1 MAAGLWTLSSSEPGR
16 FPAHRPPLAPAPSAG
31 EAEDRVALRSVVLQ
45 AEQGQIQIHTENI
58 FPIIKKAVY
67 SGHEVF
73 LRELVSN
80 GVDAISKRRMAAMA
94 GDCSEG
100 PEGKIS
106 IRIDREA
113 KTLTI
118 SDNGIGMSA
127 DEVKRYINQVA
138 FSSAEDFLE
147 KYKSESDAII
157 GHFGLG
163 FYSSFMVA
171 KQVEL
176 VTLSAREGSEAVCW
190 SCDGSPSF
198 NLEGAE
204 RSEPGTD
211 VVLHLME
218 EELEYIEP
226 ARIKTLITTYC
237 DFMPVEVQL
246 EGETV
251 NKREAPWRKSAR
263 DLKDEDYI
271 ELYRYL
277 YPFQGD
283 PLLWVHLNTDYPYN
297 LQGILYFPKF
307 TGRADWEKGE
317 IRLYCNQVFVSD
329 SIKEVVPRYLLPL
342 RGVIDSPDIPLNV
355 SRSALQTDRR
365 VRSIGGF
372 VAKKVGDRLK
382 ELHRDDPKR
391 YAEIWESLAPFIK
404 IGAMEDEKFADQ
416 VAELVL
422 FGTTAPAK
430 EQPAGDQ
437 DGDAWSDVSKV
448 IDPIP
453 GEGGKAYT
461 TLSGYRARL
470 DAAHDKRI
478 LYCTDEAAQAGALAL
493 WKSQGAEVL
502 LADTFIDSQ
511 FIPWLEYRHEE
522 LKFQRV
528 DAELDDSLQEK
539 DSELAD
545 AEGKDASEKLRE
557 LFKAALANDK
567 VTIQV
572 QSLKGDTAPAALI
585 LLPEQMRRINDMGAL
600 MEQRLPG
607 LPEHHVL
614 LVNRR
619 HRLVEGLL
627 KLSAGSVITTPGA
640 GAAASPSQQLA
651 DDLGRHLYE
660 MARLAVGGLEPNEL
674 AGFQQRSAD
683 LMGRLMERG
692 L

>member
-1 MAAGLWTLSSSEPGR
+1 MP
-16 FPAHRPPLAPAPSAG
+16 
-31 EAEDRVALRSVVLQ
+31 VLE
-45 AEQGQIQIHTENI
+45 EQGQIQIHTENI

-80 GVDAISKRRMAAMA
+80 GVDAIAKRRMAAMG

-100 PEGKIS
+100 PEGTIQ
-106 IRIDREA
+106 ICIDREA

-138 FSSAEDFLE
+138 FSSAEEFLE
-147 KYKSESDAII
+147 KYKSENDAII

-171 KQVEL
+171 REVEL
-176 VTLSAREGSEAVCW
+176 VTLSAREGSEAVRW
-190 SCDGSPSF
+190 TCDGSPSF
-198 NLEGAE
+198 KLEAAE

-211 VVLHLME
+211 VILHLME
-218 EELEYIEP
+218 EELEYLEP
-226 ARIKTLITTYC
+226 SRIRTLITTYC
-237 DFMPVEVQL
+237 DFLPVAVQL
-246 EGETV
+246 DGETV
-251 NKREAPWRKSAR
+251 NKRQAPWRQSPR
-263 DLKDEDYI
+263 ELSDNDYI

-283 PLLWVHLNTDYPYN
+283 PLLWVHLNTDYPYT
-297 LQGILYFPKF
+297 LQGILYFPRI

-382 ELHRDDPKR
+382 ELHRDDPRR
-391 YAEIWESLAPFIK
+391 YAEIWDSLAPFIK
-404 IGAMEDEKFADQ
+404 IGAMEDDKFADQ
-416 VAELVL
+416 VAELIL
-422 FGTTAPAK
+422 FGTTAPA
-430 EQPAGDQ
+430 Q
-437 DGDAWSDVSKV
+437 
-448 IDPIP
+448 
-453 GEGGKAYT
+453 EGGEAELASPDPVACGDRAYT
-461 TLSGYRARL
+461 TLSGYRSRL
-470 DAAHDKRI
+470 GEGSDTRI
-478 LYCTDEAAQAGALAL
+478 LYCTDEAGQAGPLAL

-502 LADTFIDSQ
+502 LADTLIDSQ
-511 FIPWLEYRHEE
+511 FIPWLEHRHGE

-539 DSELAD
+539 ESELTD
-545 AEGKDASEKLRE
+545 AEGKDSGEKLRE
-557 LFKAALANDK
+557 LFRSALANDK
-567 VTIQV
+567 VTVQV
-572 QSLKGDTAPAALI
+572 QSLKGENAPAALI
-585 LLPEQMRRINDMGAL
+585 LLPEQMRRLNDMGAL

-619 HRLVEGLL
+619 HPLVEGLRR
-627 KLSAGSVITTPGA
+627 LSEGSVLTA
-640 GAAASPSQQLA
+640 GGGASPSQQLA
-651 DDLGRHLYE
+651 TELGQHLYE

-674 AGFQQRSAD
+674 AGFQQRSCD
-683 LMGRLMERG
+683 LMGRLMERS

>member
-1 MAAGLWTLSSSEPGR
+1 MT
-16 FPAHRPPLAPAPSAG
+16 
-31 EAEDRVALRSVVLQ
+31 VL
-45 AEQGQIQIHTENI
+45 EQGQIQIHTENI

-100 PEGKIS
+100 PEAKIS
-106 IRIDREA
+106 IRIDRGA
-113 KTLTI
+113 QTLTI
-118 SDNGIGMSA
+118 SDNGIGMNV

-147 KYKSESDAII
+147 KYKQENDAII

-176 VTLSAREGSEAVCW
+176 VSLSASAGAEAVRW
-190 SCDGSPSF
+190 SCDGSPNFS
-198 NLEGAE
+198 LEQAE

-211 VVLHLME
+211 VILHLME

-226 ARIKTLITTYC
+226 ARIRTLITTYC
-237 DFMPVEVQL
+237 DFLPVEVQL

-251 NKREAPWRKSAR
+251 NKREAPWRKSPR
-263 DLKDEDYI
+263 DLTDNDYI

-297 LQGILYFPKF
+297 LQGILFFPKSS
-307 TGRADWEKGE
+307 GRADWEKGE
-317 IRLYCNQVFVSD
+317 IKLYCNNVFVSD

-391 YAEIWESLAPFIK
+391 YAESWESLAPFIK

-416 VAELVL
+416 VADLVL
-422 FGTTAPAK
+422 YGTSASLT
-430 EQPAGDQ
+430 EQEPGE
-437 DGDAWSDVSKV
+437 GES

-461 TLSGYRARL
+461 TLAGYRTRL
-470 DAAHDKRI
+470 DAANDKRI
-478 LYCTDEAAQAGALAL
+478 LYCTDEAGQAGALAL

-502 LADTFIDSQ
+502 LADTFIDTQ

-528 DAELDDSLQEK
+528 DSELDESLQEK
-539 DSELAD
+539 ESEISDAD
-545 AEGKDASEKLRE
+545 GKDNSEKLRD

-572 QSLKGDTAPAALI
+572 QALKGDSAPAALI
-585 LLPEQMRRINDMGAL
+585 LLPEQMRRLNDMGAL

-607 LPEHHVL
+607 LPDHHVL
-614 LVNRR
+614 LVNRK
-619 HRLVEGLL
+619 HKLVEGLL
-627 KLSAGSVITTPGA
+627 KLSAGSVITTG
-640 GAAASPSQQLA
+640 GSGGSSPSQQLA
-651 DDLGRHLYE
+651 DDLGRHVYE
-660 MARLAVGGLEPNEL
+660 LARLAVGGLEPNEL

-683 LMGRLMERG
+683 LMGKLMERG

>member
-1 MAAGLWTLSSSEPGR
+1 MGHGIWTRPR
-16 FPAHRPPLAPAPSAG
+16 RIPA
-31 EAEDRVALRSVVLQ
+31 VLQ

-100 PEGKIS
+100 SDGRIQ

-118 SDNGIGMSA
+118 SDNGIGMTA

-171 KQVEL
+171 AQVEL
-176 VTLSAREGSEAVCW
+176 VTLSAREGSEAVRW
-190 SCDGSPSF
+190 SCDGSPRFS
-198 NLEGAE
+198 LEAAT
-204 RSEPGTD
+204 RDEPGTD
-211 VVLHLME
+211 VILHLMD

-226 ARIKTLITTYC
+226 ARIRTLITTYC

-263 DLKDEDYI
+263 DLSDNDYI

-307 TGRADWEKGE
+307 SGRADWEKGE
-317 IRLYCNQVFVSD
+317 IKLYCNQVFVSD

-372 VAKKVGDRLK
+372 VAKKVADRLK
-382 ELHRDDPKR
+382 ELHRDEPRR

-404 IGAMEDEKFADQ
+404 IGAMEDDKFADQ
-416 VAELVL
+416 VADLVL
-422 FGTTAPAK
+422 FGTTAVAA
-430 EQPAGDQ
+430 EGDNP
-437 DGDAWSDVSKV
+437 
-448 IDPIP
+448 DPIP
-453 GEGGKAYT
+453 GEGGKAFT
-461 TLSGYRARL
+461 TLAGYRSRL
-470 DAAHDKRI
+470 DGANDKRI
-478 LYCTDEAAQAGALAL
+478 LYCSDEAGQAGALAL
-493 WKSQGAEVL
+493 WRSQGAEVL

-528 DAELDDSLQEK
+528 DAELDDTLQDKE
-539 DSELAD
+539 SELAD
-545 AEGKDASEKLRE
+545 ADGKDSSEKLRD
-557 LFKAALANDK
+557 LFKAALADDK

-572 QSLKGDTAPAALI
+572 QALKGEQAPAALI

-607 LPEHHVL
+607 LPDHHVL

-619 HRLVEGLL
+619 HKLVEGLL
-627 KLSAGSVITTPGA
+627 KLSAGSVITGA
-640 GAAASPSQQLA
+640 GGSSPSQQLA
-651 DDLGRHLYE
+651 DDLSRHLYE
-660 MARLAVGGLEPNEL
+660 MARLAVGGLEPNQL
-674 AGFQQRSAD
+674 AGFQQRSSD

>member
-1 MAAGLWTLSSSEPGR
+1 M
-16 FPAHRPPLAPAPSAG
+16 
-31 EAEDRVALRSVVLQ
+31 LQ

-100 PEGKIS
+100 EEGKIQ
-106 IRIDREA
+106 IRIDREQ
-113 KTLTI
+113 KTVTI
-118 SDNGIGMSA
+118 SDNGIGMDA

-147 KYKSESDAII
+147 KYKSDGDAII

-171 KQVEL
+171 AQVEL
-176 VTLSAREGSEAVCW
+176 VTLSARQGSEAVRW
-190 SCDGSPSF
+190 SCDGSPRFS
-198 NLEGAE
+198 LESTE

-211 VVLHLME
+211 VILHLME
-218 EELEYIEP
+218 EELEYLEP
-226 ARIKTLITTYC
+226 ARIRTLITTYC
-237 DFMPVEVQL
+237 DFLPVAVQL

-251 NKREAPWRKSAR
+251 NKREAPWRRSPR
-263 DLKDEDYI
+263 EMGDDDYI

-283 PLLWVHLNTDYPYN
+283 PLLWVHLSTDYPYN
-297 LQGILYFPKF
+297 LQGILYFPKSS
-307 TGRADWEKGE
+307 GRADWEKGE
-317 IRLYCNQVFVSD
+317 IKLYCNQVFVSD

-372 VAKKVGDRLK
+372 VAKKVSDRLK
-382 ELHRDDPKR
+382 QLHRDEPQR

-416 VAELVL
+416 VADLVL
-422 FGTTAPAK
+422 FGTTATPAP
-430 EQPAGDQ
+430 EPAPSPEGDSAAE
-437 DGDAWSDVSKV
+437 GSEGGSC
-448 IDPIP
+448 DPIAGP
-453 GEGGKAYT
+453 DGRGYT
-461 TLSGYRARL
+461 TLAGYRRRL
-470 DAAHDKRI
+470 DADHAKRI
-478 LYCTDEAAQAGALAL
+478 LYCTDEAGQAGPLAL

-502 LADTFIDSQ
+502 LADTFIDTQ

-522 LKFQRV
+522 LTFQRV
-528 DAELDDSLQEK
+528 DAELDDSLKEQE
-539 DSELAD
+539 SELAD
-545 AEGKDASEKLRE
+545 VEGKDSSEKLRE
-557 LFKAALANDK
+557 LFRSVLDTDK

-572 QSLKGDTAPAALI
+572 QALKGEEAPAALI

-619 HRLVEGLL
+619 HPLVAGLL
-627 KLSAGSVITTPGA
+627 QLSAGAVITTPG
-640 GAAASPSQQLA
+640 GSGGASPSQQLA
-651 DDLGRHLYE
+651 DDLASHVYDL
-660 MARLAVGGLEPNEL
+660 ARLAVGGLEPNQL
-674 AGFQQRSAD
+674 AGFQQRSAS
-683 LMGRLMERG
+683 LMGRLMQRG

>member
-1 MAAGLWTLSSSEPGR
+1 M
-16 FPAHRPPLAPAPSAG
+16 
-31 EAEDRVALRSVVLQ
+31 VLQ

-100 PEGKIS
+100 AEGKIS
-106 IRIDREA
+106 IRIDRDA

-147 KYKSESDAII
+147 KYKQENDAII

-176 VTLSAREGSEAVCW
+176 VTLSARDGSEAVRW
-190 SCDGSPSF
+190 SCDGSPNFS
-198 NLEGAE
+198 LEAAE

-211 VVLHLME
+211 VILHLME

-226 ARIKTLITTYC
+226 ARIRTLITTYC

-251 NKREAPWRKSAR
+251 NKREAPWRKSPR
-263 DLKDEDYI
+263 DLTDDDYI

-307 TGRADWEKGE
+307 SGRADWEKGE
-317 IRLYCNQVFVSD
+317 IKLYCNNVFVSD

-372 VAKKVGDRLK
+372 VAKKVADRLK
-382 ELHRDDPKR
+382 QLHRDEPKR

-404 IGAMEDEKFADQ
+404 IGAMEDDKFAEQ
-416 VAELVL
+416 VADLVL
-422 FGTTAPAK
+422 FGTTAA
-430 EQPAGDQ
+430 AGE
-437 DGDAWSDVSKV
+437 GDSP
-448 IDPIP
+448 DPIP
-453 GEGGKAYT
+453 GDNNKTFT
-461 TLSGYRARL
+461 TLAGYRSRL
-470 DAAHDKRI
+470 SADNDKRI
-478 LYCTDEAAQAGALAL
+478 LYCTDEAGQAGALAL
-493 WKSQGAEVL
+493 WKGQGAEVL
-502 LADTFIDSQ
+502 LADTFIDTQ

-528 DAELDDSLQEK
+528 DSELDDTLQEK
-539 DSELAD
+539 ESELAD
-545 AEGKDASEKLRE
+545 ADGKDSSEKVRD
-557 LFKAALANDK
+557 LFKNALNNDK

-572 QSLKGDTAPAALI
+572 QALKGDNAPAALI

-607 LPEHHVL
+607 LPDHHVL
-614 LVNRR
+614 LVNRK

-627 KLSAGSVITTPGA
+627 KLSAGSVITG
-640 GAAASPSQQLA
+640 GGSSPSQQLA
-651 DDLGRHLYE
+651 DELSRHVYE
-660 MARLAVGGLEPNEL
+660 MARLAVGGLEPNQL
-674 AGFQQRSAD
+674 AGFQQRSCD
-683 LMGRLMERG
+683 LIGQLMDRG

>member
-1 MAAGLWTLSSSEPGR
+1 M
-16 FPAHRPPLAPAPSAG
+16 
-31 EAEDRVALRSVVLQ
+31 VLQ

-100 PEGKIS
+100 SEGQIR

-118 SDNGIGMSA
+118 SDNGIGMTA

-147 KYKSESDAII
+147 KYKQENDAII

-176 VTLSAREGSEAVCW
+176 VTLSAREGSEAVRW
-190 SCDGSPSF
+190 SCDGSPNFS
-198 NLEGAE
+198 LEAGE
-204 RSEPGTD
+204 RSEAGTD
-211 VVLHLME
+211 VILHLME

-226 ARIKTLITTYC
+226 ARIRTLITTYC

-251 NKREAPWRKSAR
+251 NKREAPWRKSPR
-263 DLKDEDYI
+263 DLTDNDYI

-297 LQGILYFPKF
+297 LQGILYFPKS

-317 IRLYCNQVFVSD
+317 IKLYCNQVFVSD

-382 ELHRDDPKR
+382 DLHRDDPKR

-416 VAELVL
+416 VSELVL
-422 FGTTAPAK
+422 FGSTASA
-430 EQPAGDQ
+430 A
-437 DGDAWSDVSKV
+437 DGDSP
-448 IDPIP
+448 DPIP
-453 GEGGKAYT
+453 GTEGKAYT
-461 TLSGYRARL
+461 TLGGYRARL
-470 DAAHDKRI
+470 DQANDKRI
-478 LYCTDEAAQAGALAL
+478 LYCTDEAGQAGALAL

-502 LADTFIDSQ
+502 LADTFIDTQ
-511 FIPWLEYRHEE
+511 FIPWLEYRHNE

-528 DAELDDSLQEK
+528 DSELDDSLQDKDNELSDADGK
-539 DSELAD
+539 DS
-545 AEGKDASEKLRE
+545 SEKLRE
-557 LFKAALANDK
+557 LFKTALANDK

-572 QSLKGDTAPAALI
+572 QALKGDQAPAALI

-607 LPEHHVL
+607 LPDHHVL

-619 HRLVEGLL
+619 HALVEGLL
-627 KLSAGSVITTPGA
+627 KLSAGSVLTTA
-640 GAAASPSQQLA
+640 GQSPSQLLA
-651 DDLGRHLYE
+651 DDLSRHVYE
-660 MARLAVGGLEPNEL
+660 MARLAVGGLEPNQL
-674 AGFQQRSAD
+674 AGFQQRSCD
-683 LMGRLMERG
+683 LMGRLMQRG
-692 L
+692 I

>member
-1 MAAGLWTLSSSEPGR
+1 MP
-16 FPAHRPPLAPAPSAG
+16 
-31 EAEDRVALRSVVLQ
+31 VLE
-45 AEQGQIQIHTENI
+45 EQGQIQIHTENI

-100 PEGKIS
+100 PEPCLN

-113 KTLTI
+113 RTLTI
-118 SDNGIGMSA
+118 SDNGIGMTA

-147 KYKSESDAII
+147 KYKQEGDAII

-171 KQVEL
+171 RQVEL
-176 VTLSAREGSEAVCW
+176 VTLSAREGSEAVRW
-190 SCDGSPSF
+190 SCDGSPNF
-198 NLEGAE
+198 ALTAAE

-211 VVLHLME
+211 VILHLME

-226 ARIKTLITTYC
+226 ARIRTLISTYC
-237 DFMPVEVQL
+237 DFLPVPVQL

-251 NKREAPWRKSAR
+251 NKREAPWRTSPR
-263 DLKDEDYI
+263 ELSDNDYI

-283 PLLWVHLNTDYPYN
+283 PLLWVHLNTDYPYS
-297 LQGILYFPKF
+297 LQGILYFPRIS
-307 TGRADWEKGE
+307 GRADWENGE

-372 VAKKVGDRLK
+372 VAKKIGDRLK
-382 ELHRDDPKR
+382 ELRRDDPAR
-391 YAEIWESLAPFIK
+391 YAEIWDSLAPFIK

-416 VAELVL
+416 VADLVL
-422 FGTTAPAK
+422 FRTSAAAAGEGETADPIA
-430 EQPAGDQ
+430 AGDH
-437 DGDAWSDVSKV
+437 
-448 IDPIP
+448 
-453 GEGGKAYT
+453 AYT
-461 TLSGYRARL
+461 TLAGYRARL
-470 DAAHDKRI
+470 PEADGQRV
-478 LYCTDEAAQAGALAL
+478 LYCTDEAGQAGALAL
-493 WKSQGAEVL
+493 WRAQGAEVL
-502 LADTFIDSQ
+502 MADTLIDAQ
-511 FIPWLEYRHEE
+511 FLPWLEHRHGE
-522 LKFQRV
+522 LRFQRV
-528 DAELDDSLQEK
+528 DAELDASLRDETP
-539 DSELAD
+539 DLAEAD
-545 AEGKDASEKLRE
+545 GQQSGEKLRE
-557 LFKAALANDK
+557 LFRSALNDDK
-567 VTIQV
+567 VTV
-572 QSLKGDTAPAALI
+572 RVEALKGEGAPAALI

-607 LPEHHVL
+607 LPDHHVL
-614 LVNRR
+614 VINRR
-619 HRLVEGLL
+619 HPLVEGLR
-627 KLSAGSVITTPGA
+627 KLEAGAVITGVDND
-640 GAAASPSQQLA
+640 SPSRRLA
-651 DDLGRHLYE
+651 LDLSRHLYE
-660 MARLAVGGLEPNEL
+660 MARLAVGGLEPNQL

-683 LMGRLMERG
+683 VMGRLMERG

>member
-1 MAAGLWTLSSSEPGR
+1 MA
-16 FPAHRPPLAPAPSAG
+16 
-31 EAEDRVALRSVVLQ
+31 VL
-45 AEQGQIQIHTENI
+45 EEKGQIQIHTENI

-100 PEGKIS
+100 PEGLIS
-106 IRIDREA
+106 IRIDRQA

-118 SDNGIGMSA
+118 SDNGIGMDA

-147 KYKSESDAII
+147 KYKGEGDAII

-171 KQVEL
+171 AQVEL
-176 VTLSAREGSEAVCW
+176 ISLSAREGSEAVRW
-190 SCDGSPSF
+190 SCDGSPNFS
-198 NLEGAE
+198 LEAAE
-204 RSEPGTD
+204 RNEPGTD
-211 VVLHLME
+211 VILHLME
-218 EELEYIEP
+218 DELEYIEP
-226 ARIKTLITTYC
+226 ARIRSLITTYC
-237 DFMPVEVQL
+237 DFLPVPVQL

-251 NKREAPWRKSAR
+251 NKRESPWRQSPR
-263 DLKDEDYI
+263 DLSDNDYI

-297 LQGILYFPKF
+297 LQGILYFPKS

-317 IRLYCNQVFVSD
+317 IKLYCNNVFVSD

-372 VAKKVGDRLK
+372 VAKKVADRLK
-382 ELHRDDPKR
+382 QLHRDEPKR

-416 VAELVL
+416 VADLVL
-422 FGTTAPAK
+422 FGSTAAAMEGEPA
-430 EQPAGDQ
+430 
-437 DGDAWSDVSKV
+437 DGQQL
-448 IDPIP
+448 DPIP
-453 GEGGKAYT
+453 GENGKAFT
-461 TLSGYRARL
+461 TLAGYRSRL
-470 DAAHDKRI
+470 EAGNDKRI
-478 LYCTDEAAQAGALAL
+478 LYCSDEAGQAGALAL

-502 LADTFIDSQ
+502 LADTFIDTQ
-511 FIPWLEYRHEE
+511 FLPWLEYRHED

-528 DAELDDSLQEK
+528 DSELDESLQEK
-539 DSELAD
+539 ESELAD
-545 AEGKDASEKLRE
+545 ADGKDASEKVRE

-572 QSLKGDTAPAALI
+572 QALKGDNAPAALI

-600 MEQRLPG
+600 MDQRLPS
-607 LPEHHVL
+607 LPDHHVL

-627 KLSAGSVITTPGA
+627 KLSAGSVITASSGS
-640 GAAASPSQQLA
+640 SPSQQLA
-651 DDLGRHLYE
+651 EDLGRHLYD
-660 MARLAVGGLEPNEL
+660 MARLAVGGLEPNQL
-674 AGFQQRSAD
+674 AGFQQRSSD

>member
-1 MAAGLWTLSSSEPGR
+1 M
-16 FPAHRPPLAPAPSAG
+16 
-31 EAEDRVALRSVVLQ
+31 VLQ

-80 GVDAISKRRMAAMA
+80 GVDAISKRRMASMA

-118 SDNGIGMSA
+118 SDNGIGMTA

-147 KYKSESDAII
+147 KYKQESDAII

-176 VTLSAREGSEAVCW
+176 LTRSARGEAEAVRW
-190 SCDGSPSF
+190 SCDGSPNFS
-198 NLEGAE
+198 LEAAV

-211 VVLHLME
+211 VILHLME
-218 EELEYIEP
+218 EEEEYIEP
-226 ARIKTLITTYC
+226 ARIRTLITTYC

-251 NKREAPWRKSAR
+251 NKREAPWRKSPR
-263 DLKDEDYI
+263 ELTDEDYI

-297 LQGILYFPKF
+297 LQGILYFPKS

-317 IRLYCNQVFVSD
+317 IKLYCNQVFVSD

-365 VRSIGGF
+365 VRSIGNF

-382 ELHRDDPKR
+382 ELHRDEPKR

-422 FGTTAPAK
+422 FGTTAAAA
-430 EQPAGDQ
+430 EGDN
-437 DGDAWSDVSKV
+437 A
-448 IDPIP
+448 DPIAA
-453 GEGGKAYT
+453 EAGKSFT
-461 TLSGYRARL
+461 TLGGYRSRL
-470 DAAHDKRI
+470 STDNDKRI
-478 LYCTDEAAQAGALAL
+478 LYCTDEAGQAGALAL

-528 DAELDDSLQEK
+528 DSELDDSLQDKE
-539 DSELAD
+539 SELSD
-545 AEGKDASEKLRE
+545 AEGKDNSQKLRD
-557 LFKAALANDK
+557 LFKAALSNDK

-572 QSLKGDTAPAALI
+572 QALKGENAPAALI
-585 LLPEQMRRINDMGAL
+585 LLPEQMRRMNDMGAL

-614 LVNRR
+614 LVNRK
-619 HRLVEGLL
+619 HRLVEGLI
-627 KLSAGSVITTPGA
+627 KLSAGSVLTGTGS
-640 GAAASPSQQLA
+640 SPSQELA
-651 DDLGRHLYE
+651 DNLGRHLYE

-674 AGFQQRSAD
+674 AGFQQRSCD
-683 LMGRLMERG
+683 LMGQLMERG

>member
-1 MAAGLWTLSSSEPGR
+1 M
-16 FPAHRPPLAPAPSAG
+16 
-31 EAEDRVALRSVVLQ
+31 VLQ

-100 PEGKIS
+100 SEGQIR

-118 SDNGIGMSA
+118 SDNGIGMTA

-147 KYKSESDAII
+147 KYKQENDAII

-176 VTLSAREGSEAVCW
+176 VTLSAREGSEAVRW
-190 SCDGSPSF
+190 SCDGSPNFS
-198 NLEGAE
+198 LEAGE
-204 RSEPGTD
+204 RSEAGTD
-211 VVLHLME
+211 VILHLME

-226 ARIKTLITTYC
+226 ARIRTLITTYC

-246 EGETV
+246 DGETV
-251 NKREAPWRKSAR
+251 NKREAPWRKSPR
-263 DLKDEDYI
+263 DLTDNDYI

-297 LQGILYFPKF
+297 LQGILYFPKS

-317 IRLYCNQVFVSD
+317 IKLYCNQVFVSD

-382 ELHRDDPKR
+382 DLHRDDPKR

-416 VAELVL
+416 VSELVL
-422 FGTTAPAK
+422 FGSTASA
-430 EQPAGDQ
+430 A
-437 DGDAWSDVSKV
+437 DGDSP
-448 IDPIP
+448 DPIP
-453 GEGGKAYT
+453 GNEGKAYT
-461 TLSGYRARL
+461 TLGGYRSRL
-470 DAAHDKRI
+470 DQANDKRI
-478 LYCTDEAAQAGALAL
+478 LYCTDEAGQAGALAL

-502 LADTFIDSQ
+502 LADTFIDTQ
-511 FIPWLEYRHEE
+511 FIPWLEYRHNE

-528 DAELDDSLQEK
+528 DSELDDSLQDKDNELSDADCK
-539 DSELAD
+539 DS
-545 AEGKDASEKLRE
+545 SEKLRD
-557 LFKAALANDK
+557 LFKTALANDK

-572 QSLKGDTAPAALI
+572 QALKGDQAPAALI

-607 LPEHHVL
+607 LPDHHVL

-619 HRLVEGLL
+619 HALVEGLL
-627 KLSAGSVITTPGA
+627 KLSAGSVLTTA
-640 GAAASPSQQLA
+640 GQSPSQQLA
-651 DDLGRHLYE
+651 DDLSRHVYE
-660 MARLAVGGLEPNEL
+660 MARLAVGGLEPNQL
-674 AGFQQRSAD
+674 AGFQQRSCD
-683 LMGRLMERG
+683 LMGRLMQRG
-692 L
+692 I

>member
-1 MAAGLWTLSSSEPGR
+1 M
-16 FPAHRPPLAPAPSAG
+16 
-31 EAEDRVALRSVVLQ
+31 VLQ

-80 GVDAISKRRMAAMA
+80 GVDAISKRRMASMA

-118 SDNGIGMSA
+118 SDNGIGMTA

-147 KYKSESDAII
+147 KYKQESDAII

-176 VTLSAREGSEAVCW
+176 VTRSARGEAEAVRW
-190 SCDGSPSF
+190 SCDGSPNFS
-198 NLEGAE
+198 LEAAE

-211 VVLHLME
+211 VILHLME
-218 EELEYIEP
+218 EEEEYIEP
-226 ARIKTLITTYC
+226 ARIRTLITTYC

-251 NKREAPWRKSAR
+251 NKREAPWRKSPR
-263 DLKDEDYI
+263 ELTDEDYI

-297 LQGILYFPKF
+297 LQGILYFPKS

-317 IRLYCNQVFVSD
+317 IKLYCNQVFVSD

-365 VRSIGGF
+365 VRSIGNF

-382 ELHRDDPKR
+382 ELHRDEPKR

-422 FGTTAPAK
+422 FGTTAAAA
-430 EQPAGDQ
+430 EGENA
-437 DGDAWSDVSKV
+437 
-448 IDPIP
+448 DPIAA
-453 GEGGKAYT
+453 EAGKAFT
-461 TLSGYRARL
+461 TLGGYRSRL
-470 DAAHDKRI
+470 SSDNDKRI
-478 LYCTDEAAQAGALAL
+478 LYCTDEAGQAGALAL

-502 LADTFIDSQ
+502 LADTFIDTQ

-528 DAELDDSLQEK
+528 DSELDDSLQEK
-539 DSELAD
+539 ESELSD
-545 AEGKDASEKLRE
+545 AEGKDSSEKLRD

-572 QSLKGDTAPAALI
+572 QALKGENAPAALI
-585 LLPEQMRRINDMGAL
+585 LLPEQMRRMNDMGAL

-614 LVNRR
+614 LVNRK
-619 HRLVEGLL
+619 HRLVEGLI
-627 KLSAGSVITTPGA
+627 KLSAGSVLTGTGT
-640 GAAASPSQQLA
+640 SPSQELA
-651 DDLGRHLYE
+651 DNLGRHLYE

-674 AGFQQRSAD
+674 AGFQQRSCD
-683 LMGRLMERG
+683 LMGQLMERG

>member
-1 MAAGLWTLSSSEPGR
+1 MA
-16 FPAHRPPLAPAPSAG
+16 
-31 EAEDRVALRSVVLQ
+31 VLE
-45 AEQGQIQIHTENI
+45 EQGQIQIHTENI

-94 GDCSEG
+94 GDCTEG
-100 PEGKIS
+100 PEGQIQ

-118 SDNGIGMSA
+118 SDNGIGMTA
-127 DEVKRYINQVA
+127 EEVKRYINQVA

-147 KYKSESDAII
+147 KYKQESDAII

-176 VTLSAREGSEAVCW
+176 VSRSAREGSEAVRW
-190 SCDGSPSF
+190 SCDGSPNFS
-198 NLEGAE
+198 LEGAE

-211 VVLHLME
+211 VILHLME

-226 ARIKTLITTYC
+226 SRIRTLITTYC
-237 DFMPVEVQL
+237 DFLPVAVQL
-246 EGETV
+246 DGETV
-251 NKREAPWRKSAR
+251 NKREAPWRQSPR
-263 DLKDEDYI
+263 DLTDNDYI

-297 LQGILYFPKF
+297 LQGILFFPKS

-317 IRLYCNQVFVSD
+317 IRLYCNNVFVSD

-382 ELHRDDPKR
+382 QLHRDEPKR

-404 IGAMEDEKFADQ
+404 IGAMEDDKFAEQ
-416 VAELVL
+416 VADLVL
-422 FGTTAPAK
+422 FGTTAPAQ
-430 EQPAGDQ
+430 EGGEAELANP
-437 DGDAWSDVSKV
+437 
-448 IDPIP
+448 DPIP
-453 GEGGKAYT
+453 GEAGKAYT
-461 TLSGYRARL
+461 TLAGYRSRL
-470 DAAHDKRI
+470 EAANDKRI
-478 LYCTDEAAQAGALAL
+478 LYCTDEAGQAGALAL
-493 WKSQGAEVL
+493 WKGQGAEVL
-502 LADTFIDSQ
+502 LADTFIDTQ
-511 FIPWLEYRHEE
+511 FIPWLEYRHSE

-528 DAELDDSLQEK
+528 DSELDDSLQEQE
-539 DSELAD
+539 SELAD
-545 AEGKDASEKLRE
+545 ADGKDSSEKLRD
-557 LFKAALANDK
+557 LFKGALADDK

-572 QSLKGDTAPAALI
+572 QALKGDNAPAALI
-585 LLPEQMRRINDMGAL
+585 LLPEQMRRLNDMGAL

-607 LPEHHVL
+607 LPDHHVL
-614 LVNRR
+614 LVNRK
-619 HRLVEGLL
+619 HPLVEGLL
-627 KLSAGSVITTPGA
+627 KLSAGSVITGA
-640 GAAASPSQQLA
+640 GASSPSQQLA
-651 DDLGRHLYE
+651 DDLSRHLYE
-660 MARLAVGGLEPNEL
+660 TARLAVGGLEPNQL
-674 AGFQQRSAD
+674 AGFQQRSCD
-683 LMGRLMERG
+683 LMGKLMERG

>member
-1 MAAGLWTLSSSEPGR
+1 MT
-16 FPAHRPPLAPAPSAG
+16 
-31 EAEDRVALRSVVLQ
+31 VL
-45 AEQGQIQIHTENI
+45 EQGQIQIHTENI

-100 PEGKIS
+100 PEAKIS

-113 KTLTI
+113 QTLTI
-118 SDNGIGMSA
+118 SDNGIGMNV

-147 KYKSESDAII
+147 KYKQENDAII

-176 VTLSAREGSEAVCW
+176 VSLSASAGAEAVRW
-190 SCDGSPSF
+190 SCDGSPNFS
-198 NLEGAE
+198 LEQAE

-211 VVLHLME
+211 VILHLME

-226 ARIKTLITTYC
+226 ARIRTLITTYC
-237 DFMPVEVQL
+237 DFLPVEVQL

-251 NKREAPWRKSAR
+251 NKREAPWRKSPR
-263 DLKDEDYI
+263 DLSDNDYI

-297 LQGILYFPKF
+297 LQGILFFPKSS
-307 TGRADWEKGE
+307 GRADWEKGE
-317 IRLYCNQVFVSD
+317 IKLYCNNVFVSD

-391 YAEIWESLAPFIK
+391 YAESWESLAPFIK

-416 VAELVL
+416 VADLVL
-422 FGTTAPAK
+422 FGTSASPT
-430 EQPAGDQ
+430 EQEPGE
-437 DGDAWSDVSKV
+437 GES

-461 TLSGYRARL
+461 TLAGYRTRL
-470 DAAHDKRI
+470 DAANDKRI
-478 LYCTDEAAQAGALAL
+478 LYCTDEAGQAGALAL

-502 LADTFIDSQ
+502 LADTFIDTQ

-528 DAELDDSLQEK
+528 DSELDESLQEK
-539 DSELAD
+539 ESEISD
-545 AEGKDASEKLRE
+545 AGGKDNSEKLRD

-572 QSLKGDTAPAALI
+572 QALKGDSAPAALI
-585 LLPEQMRRINDMGAL
+585 LLPEQMRRLNDMGAL

-607 LPEHHVL
+607 LPDHHVL
-614 LVNRR
+614 LVNRK
-619 HRLVEGLL
+619 HKLVEGLL
-627 KLSAGSVITTPGA
+627 KLSAGSVITTG
-640 GAAASPSQQLA
+640 GSGGSSPSQQLA
-651 DDLGRHLYE
+651 DDLGRHVYE
-660 MARLAVGGLEPNEL
+660 LARLAVGGLEPNEL

-683 LMGRLMERG
+683 LMGKLMERG

>member
-1 MAAGLWTLSSSEPGR
+1 
-16 FPAHRPPLAPAPSAG
+16 
-31 EAEDRVALRSVVLQ
+31 VLQ

-100 PEGKIS
+100 PEPRIA

-118 SDNGIGMSA
+118 SDNGIGMTA

-147 KYKSESDAII
+147 RYKQESDAII

-171 KQVEL
+171 QQVEL
-176 VTLSAREGSEAVCW
+176 ITRSAKPDSEAVRW
-190 SCDGSPSF
+190 SCDGSPNFS
-198 NLEGAE
+198 LEAADRAE
-204 RSEPGTD
+204 AGTD

-226 ARIKTLITTYC
+226 SRIRTLITTYC
-237 DFMPVEVQL
+237 DFMPVAVELDGDV
-246 EGETV
+246 V

-263 DLKDEDYI
+263 DLTDDDYI
-271 ELYRYL
+271 QLYRYL

-297 LQGILYFPKF
+297 LQGILFFPKS

-365 VRSIGGF
+365 VRSIGAF

-382 ELHRDDPKR
+382 QLHQDEPQR
-391 YAEIWESLAPFIK
+391 YAQIWESVAPFIK
-404 IGAMEDEKFADQ
+404 IGAMEDDKFAEQ
-416 VAELVL
+416 VADLVL
-422 FGTTAPAK
+422 FGTTAAAQEGGEAELANP
-430 EQPAGDQ
+430 
-437 DGDAWSDVSKV
+437 
-448 IDPIP
+448 DPIP
-453 GEGGKAYT
+453 GEGGKAFT
-461 TLSGYRARL
+461 TLGGYRSRL
-470 DAAHDKRI
+470 AADNAKRI
-478 LYCTDEAAQAGALAL
+478 LYCTDEAGQAGALSL

-502 LADTFIDSQ
+502 LADTFIDTQ
-511 FIPWLEYRHEE
+511 FIPWLEMRHDE

-528 DAELDDSLQEK
+528 DAELDDSLQEA
-539 DSELAD
+539 DSGISDAD
-545 AEGKDASEKLRE
+545 GKDASEKLRD

-567 VTIQV
+567 ITIQV
-572 QSLKGDTAPAALI
+572 QALKGDNAPAALI
-585 LLPEQMRRINDMGAL
+585 LLPEQMRRLNDMGAL

-607 LPEHHVL
+607 LPDHHVL
-614 LVNRR
+614 LINRK
-619 HRLVEGLL
+619 HQLVEGLL
-627 KLSAGSVITTPGA
+627 KLSAGSVITTA
-640 GAAASPSQQLA
+640 GGSAASSPSQELA
-651 DDLGRHLYE
+651 TGLSRHVYE
-660 MARLAVGGLEPNEL
+660 LARLAVGGLEPNEL
-674 AGFQQRSAD
+674 AGFQQRSSN
-683 LMGRLMERG
+683 LMGQLMERG

>member
-1 MAAGLWTLSSSEPGR
+1 M
-16 FPAHRPPLAPAPSAG
+16 
-31 EAEDRVALRSVVLQ
+31 LQ
-45 AEQGQIQIHTENI
+45 TEQGQIQIHTENI

-80 GVDAISKRRMAAMA
+80 GVDAISKRRMAAMG

-100 PEGKIS
+100 PEGLIA

-127 DEVKRYINQVA
+127 DEVRRYINQVA
-138 FSSAEDFLE
+138 FSSAEEFLE
-147 KYKSESDAII
+147 KYKRESDAII

-171 KQVEL
+171 ARVEL
-176 VTLSAREGSEAVCW
+176 VSLSAREGSEAIRW
-190 SCDGSPSF
+190 SCDGSPNFS
-198 NLEGAE
+198 LEAAQ

-211 VVLHLME
+211 VILHLME

-226 ARIKTLITTYC
+226 ARIRTLITTYC
-237 DFMPVEVQL
+237 DFLPVPVQL

-251 NKREAPWRKSAR
+251 NKREAPWRSSPR
-263 DLKDEDYI
+263 ELSDNDYI

-283 PLLWVHLNTDYPYN
+283 PLLWVHLNTDYPYT
-297 LQGILYFPKF
+297 LQGILYFPRL
-307 TGRADWEKGE
+307 GARADWEKGE

-342 RGVIDSPDIPLNV
+342 RGVLDSPDIPLNV

-372 VAKKVGDRLK
+372 VAKKVADRLR
-382 ELHRDDPKR
+382 ELHRDDPER
-391 YAEIWESLAPFIK
+391 YAAIWDAVAPFIK

-422 FGTTAPAK
+422 FGTTAA
-430 EQPAGDQ
+430 AG
-437 DGDAWSDVSKV
+437 GNAEAEGTAESAEAAPVASTL
-448 IDPIP
+448 DPLP
-453 GEGGKAYT
+453 GPENRAYT
-461 TLSGYRARL
+461 TLAGYRSRL
-470 DAAHDKRI
+470 PESQPKRI
-478 LYCTDEAAQAGALAL
+478 LYCTDEAGQAGALAL
-493 WKSQGAEVL
+493 WRAQGAEVL
-502 LADTFIDSQ
+502 LADSFIDTQ
-511 FIPWLEYRHEE
+511 FIPWLENRHED
-522 LKFQRV
+522 LSFQRV
-528 DAELDDSLQEK
+528 DSELDASLREQ
-539 DSELAD
+539 DSELSDAD
-545 AEGKDASEKLRE
+545 GKENGEKLRD
-557 LFKAALANDK
+557 LFRRALDTDK

-572 QSLKGDTAPAALI
+572 QSLKGDQAPAALI
-585 LLPEQMRRINDMGAL
+585 LLPEQMRRINDFSAL

-614 LVNRR
+614 LINRR
-619 HRLVEGLL
+619 HPLVAGLL
-627 KLSAGSVITTPGA
+627 RLASGAVLTTG
-640 GAAASPSQQLA
+640 GAASPSEQLA
-651 DDLGRHLYE
+651 GDLSRHLYE
-660 MARLAVGGLEPNEL
+660 LARLAVGGLEPNQL
-674 AGFQQRSAD
+674 AGFQQRSSD
-683 LMGRLMERG
+683 LMGRLLERQG
-692 L
+692 

>member
-1 MAAGLWTLSSSEPGR
+1 MT
-16 FPAHRPPLAPAPSAG
+16 
-31 EAEDRVALRSVVLQ
+31 VL
-45 AEQGQIQIHTENI
+45 EQGQIQIHTENI

-100 PEGKIS
+100 PEAKIS

-113 KTLTI
+113 QTLTI
-118 SDNGIGMSA
+118 SDNGIGMNV

-147 KYKSESDAII
+147 KYKQENDAII

-176 VTLSAREGSEAVCW
+176 VSLSASAGAEAVRW
-190 SCDGSPSF
+190 SCDGSPNFS
-198 NLEGAE
+198 LEQAE

-211 VVLHLME
+211 VILHLME

-226 ARIKTLITTYC
+226 ARIRTLITTYC
-237 DFMPVEVQL
+237 DFLPVEVQL

-251 NKREAPWRKSAR
+251 NKREALWRKSPR
-263 DLKDEDYI
+263 DLTDNDYI

-297 LQGILYFPKF
+297 LQGILFFPKSS
-307 TGRADWEKGE
+307 GRADWEKGE
-317 IRLYCNQVFVSD
+317 IKLYCNNVFVSD

-391 YAEIWESLAPFIK
+391 YAESWESLAPFIK

-416 VAELVL
+416 VADLVL
-422 FGTTAPAK
+422 FGTSASPT
-430 EQPAGDQ
+430 EQEPGE
-437 DGDAWSDVSKV
+437 GES

-461 TLSGYRARL
+461 TLAGYRTRL
-470 DAAHDKRI
+470 DAANDKRI
-478 LYCTDEAAQAGALAL
+478 LYCTDEAGQAGALAL

-502 LADTFIDSQ
+502 LADTFIDTQ

-528 DAELDDSLQEK
+528 DSELDESLREKESEISDADGK
-539 DSELAD
+539 DS
-545 AEGKDASEKLRE
+545 SEKLRD

-572 QSLKGDTAPAALI
+572 QALKGDNSPAALI

-607 LPEHHVL
+607 LPDHHVL
-614 LVNRR
+614 LVNRK
-619 HRLVEGLL
+619 HPLVEGLL
-627 KLSAGSVITTPGA
+627 KLSAGSVITTG
-640 GAAASPSQQLA
+640 GSGGSSPSQQLA
-651 DDLGRHLYE
+651 DDLGRHVYE
-660 MARLAVGGLEPNEL
+660 LARLAVGGLEPNEL
-674 AGFQQRSAD
+674 AGFQQRSSD
-683 LMGRLMERG
+683 LMGKLMERG

>member
-1 MAAGLWTLSSSEPGR
+1 M
-16 FPAHRPPLAPAPSAG
+16 
-31 EAEDRVALRSVVLQ
+31 SVL
-45 AEQGQIQIHTENI
+45 EQGQIQIHTENI

-80 GVDAISKRRMAAMA
+80 GTDAISKRRMAAMA

-100 PEGKIS
+100 SDGLIS
-106 IRIDREA
+106 IKIDREA

-118 SDNGIGMSA
+118 SDNGIGMNA

-138 FSSAEDFLE
+138 FSSAEEFLE
-147 KYKSESDAII
+147 KYKSEDDAII

-171 KQVEL
+171 SQVEL
-176 VTLSAREGSEAVCW
+176 VSLSARPNAEAVRW
-190 SCDGSPSF
+190 SCDGSPNFS
-198 NLEGAE
+198 LEAAE

-211 VVLHLME
+211 VILHLQE

-226 ARIKTLITTYC
+226 ARIRTLINTYC

-251 NKREAPWRKSAR
+251 NKREAPWRKSPR
-263 DLKDEDYI
+263 ELSDEDYI

-297 LQGILYFPKF
+297 LQGILYFPKS

-317 IRLYCNQVFVSD
+317 IKLYCNQVFVSD
-329 SIKEVVPRYLLPL
+329 SIKEVVPKYLLPL

-382 ELHRDDPKR
+382 QLHRDEPKR

-422 FGTTAPAK
+422 FGTTAA
-430 EQPAGDQ
+430 A
-437 DGDAWSDVSKV
+437 
-448 IDPIP
+448 
-453 GEGGKAYT
+453 GEGETPDPVAAEDGKRFT
-461 TLSGYRARL
+461 TLAGYRSRL
-470 DAAHDKRI
+470 SAHNDKRI
-478 LYCTDEAAQAGALAL
+478 LYCTDEAGQAGALAL
-493 WKSQGAEVL
+493 WQGQGAEVL
-502 LADTFIDSQ
+502 LADTFIDTQ

-528 DAELDDSLQEK
+528 DAELDDSLQDK
-539 DSELAD
+539 DSGVTD
-545 AEGKDASEKLRE
+545 AEGKDSSESLRD
-557 LFKAALANDK
+557 LFKASLDNDK
-567 VTIQV
+567 VPIQV
-572 QSLKGDTAPAALI
+572 QALKGDNAPAALI
-585 LLPEQMRRINDMGAL
+585 LLPEQMRRMNDMGAL

-607 LPEHHVL
+607 LPDHHVL
-614 LVNRR
+614 LINRR
-619 HRLVEGLL
+619 HRLVEGMQ
-627 KLSAGSVITTPGA
+627 KLASGSVIAGGGA
-640 GAAASPSQQLA
+640 SSPSQQLA
-651 DDLGRHLYE
+651 EQLSRHVYE
-660 MARLAVGGLEPNEL
+660 MAKLSVGGLEPNEL
-674 AGFQQRSAD
+674 AGFQQRSCD
-683 LMGRLMERG
+683 LMGELMNRG

>member
-1 MAAGLWTLSSSEPGR
+1 MT
-16 FPAHRPPLAPAPSAG
+16 
-31 EAEDRVALRSVVLQ
+31 VL
-45 AEQGQIQIHTENI
+45 EQGQIQIHTENI

-80 GVDAISKRRMAAMA
+80 AVDAISKRRMAAMA

-100 PEGKIS
+100 SEGLVS

-118 SDNGIGMSA
+118 SDNGIGMDA

-147 KYKSESDAII
+147 KYKREDDAII

-171 KQVEL
+171 ERVEL
-176 VTLSAREGSEAVCW
+176 ISLSASPGAEAVRW
-190 SCDGSPSF
+190 SCDGSPNFS
-198 NLEGAE
+198 LETGE

-211 VVLHLME
+211 VILHLQE

-226 ARIKTLITTYC
+226 ARIRSLITTYC
-237 DFMPVEVQL
+237 DFLPVEVQL

-251 NKREAPWRKSAR
+251 NKREAPWRKSPR
-263 DLKDEDYI
+263 DLSDDDYI
-271 ELYRYL
+271 ALYRYL

-283 PLLWVHLNTDYPYN
+283 PLLWVHLNTDYPYT
-297 LQGILYFPKF
+297 LQGILYFPRI

-382 ELHRDDPKR
+382 ELHRDEPAR
-391 YAEIWESLAPFIK
+391 YAEIWEGIAPFIK

-416 VAELVL
+416 VAELIL
-422 FGTTAPAK
+422 FGTTAAASEP
-430 EQPAGDQ
+430 
-437 DGDAWSDVSKV
+437 
-448 IDPIP
+448 DPVAV
-453 GEGGKAYT
+453 GEKAYT
-461 TLSGYRARL
+461 TLSGYRSRL
-470 DAAHDKRI
+470 KSTEEQRI
-478 LYCTDEAAQAGALAL
+478 LYCTDEAAQAGPLAL
-493 WKSQGAEVL
+493 WQGQGAEVL
-502 LADTFIDSQ
+502 LADTLIDAQ
-511 FIPWLEYRHEE
+511 FIPWLEDRHGE

-528 DAELDDSLQEK
+528 DAELDASIQEQESSLT
-539 DSELAD
+539 D
-545 AEGKDASEKLRE
+545 AEGSDSSEKLRE
-557 LFKAALANDK
+557 LFRGALANEK

-572 QSLKGDTAPAALI
+572 QALKGENTPAALI
-585 LLPEQMRRINDMGAL
+585 LLPEQMRRLNDIGAL

-607 LPEHHVL
+607 LPDHHVL
-614 LVNRR
+614 VVNRR
-619 HRLVEGLL
+619 HPLVAGLQ
-627 KLSAGSVITTPGA
+627 KLSSGA
-640 GAAASPSQQLA
+640 VLTGVGTSSPSQQLA
-651 DDLGRHLYE
+651 QELSCHISEL
-660 MARLAVGGLEPNEL
+660 ARLAVGGLEPNQL

>member
-1 MAAGLWTLSSSEPGR
+1 MT
-16 FPAHRPPLAPAPSAG
+16 
-31 EAEDRVALRSVVLQ
+31 VL
-45 AEQGQIQIHTENI
+45 EQGQIQIHTENI

-100 PEGKIS
+100 PEAKIS

-113 KTLTI
+113 QTLTI
-118 SDNGIGMSA
+118 SDNGIGMNA

-147 KYKSESDAII
+147 KYKQESDAII

-176 VTLSAREGSEAVCW
+176 VSLSATIGAEAVRW
-190 SCDGSPSF
+190 SCDGSPNFS
-198 NLEGAE
+198 LEQAE

-211 VVLHLME
+211 VILHLME

-226 ARIKTLITTYC
+226 ARIRTLITTYC
-237 DFMPVEVQL
+237 DFLPVEVQL

-251 NKREAPWRKSAR
+251 NKREAPWRKSPR
-263 DLKDEDYI
+263 DLSDNDYI

-297 LQGILYFPKF
+297 LQGILFFPKS

-317 IRLYCNQVFVSD
+317 IKLYCNNVFVSD

-382 ELHRDDPKR
+382 ELHKGDPKR
-391 YAEIWESLAPFIK
+391 YAESWESLAPFIK

-416 VAELVL
+416 VADLVL
-422 FGTTAPAK
+422 FGTSAPAQ
-430 EQPAGDQ
+430 EQPVTADDQ
-437 DGDAWSDVSKV
+437 SAESANL
-448 IDPIP
+448 DPIP
-453 GEGGKAYT
+453 TEGGKAYT
-461 TLSGYRARL
+461 TLTGYRSRL
-470 DAAHDKRI
+470 DAANDKRI
-478 LYCTDEAAQAGALAL
+478 LYCTDEAGQAGALAL

-502 LADTFIDSQ
+502 LADTFIDTQ

-528 DAELDDSLQEK
+528 DSELDESLQEK
-539 DSELAD
+539 ESEISDAD
-545 AEGKDASEKLRE
+545 GKDNSEKLRD
-557 LFKAALANDK
+557 LFKGALANDK

-572 QSLKGDTAPAALI
+572 QALKGDNAPAALI
-585 LLPEQMRRINDMGAL
+585 LLPEQMRRLNDMGAL

-607 LPEHHVL
+607 LPDHHVL
-614 LVNRR
+614 LVNRK
-619 HRLVEGLL
+619 HKLVEGLL
-627 KLSAGSVITTPGA
+627 KLSAGSVITTG
-640 GAAASPSQQLA
+640 GGGSSSPSQQLA
-651 DDLGRHLYE
+651 DDLGRHVYE
-660 MARLAVGGLEPNEL
+660 LARLAVGGLEPNEL

-683 LMGRLMERG
+683 LMGKLMERG

>member
-1 MAAGLWTLSSSEPGR
+1 MT
-16 FPAHRPPLAPAPSAG
+16 
-31 EAEDRVALRSVVLQ
+31 VL
-45 AEQGQIQIHTENI
+45 EQGQIQIHTENI

-100 PEGKIS
+100 PEAKIS
-106 IRIDREA
+106 IRIDHEA
-113 KTLTI
+113 QTLTI
-118 SDNGIGMSA
+118 SDNGIGMNV

-147 KYKSESDAII
+147 KYKQENDAII

-176 VTLSAREGSEAVCW
+176 VSLSASAGAEAVRW
-190 SCDGSPSF
+190 SCDGSPNFS
-198 NLEGAE
+198 LEQAE

-211 VVLHLME
+211 VILHLME

-226 ARIKTLITTYC
+226 ARIRTLITTYC
-237 DFMPVEVQL
+237 DFLPVEVQL

-251 NKREAPWRKSAR
+251 NKREAPWRKSPR
-263 DLKDEDYI
+263 DLSDNDYI

-297 LQGILYFPKF
+297 LQGILFFPKSS
-307 TGRADWEKGE
+307 GRADWEKGE
-317 IRLYCNQVFVSD
+317 IKLYCNNVFVSD

-391 YAEIWESLAPFIK
+391 YAESWESLAPFIK

-416 VAELVL
+416 VADLVL
-422 FGTTAPAK
+422 FGTSASPT
-430 EQPAGDQ
+430 EQEPGE
-437 DGDAWSDVSKV
+437 GES

-461 TLSGYRARL
+461 TLAGYRTRL
-470 DAAHDKRI
+470 DAANDKRI
-478 LYCTDEAAQAGALAL
+478 LYCTDEAGQAGALAL

-502 LADTFIDSQ
+502 LADTFIDTQ

-528 DAELDDSLQEK
+528 DSELDESLREK
-539 DSELAD
+539 ESEISDAD
-545 AEGKDASEKLRE
+545 GKDNSEKLRD

-572 QSLKGDTAPAALI
+572 QALKGDNSPAALI

-607 LPEHHVL
+607 LPDHHVL
-614 LVNRR
+614 LVNRK
-619 HRLVEGLL
+619 HPLVEGLL
-627 KLSAGSVITTPGA
+627 KLSAGSVITTG
-640 GAAASPSQQLA
+640 GSGGSSPSQQLA
-651 DDLGRHLYE
+651 DDLGRHVYE
-660 MARLAVGGLEPNEL
+660 LARLAVGGLEPNEL
-674 AGFQQRSAD
+674 AGFQQRSSD
-683 LMGRLMERG
+683 LMGKLMERG

>member
-1 MAAGLWTLSSSEPGR
+1 M
-16 FPAHRPPLAPAPSAG
+16 
-31 EAEDRVALRSVVLQ
+31 VLQ

-100 PEGKIS
+100 SEGQIR

-118 SDNGIGMSA
+118 SDNGIGMTA

-147 KYKSESDAII
+147 KYKQENDAII

-176 VTLSAREGSEAVCW
+176 VTLSAREGSEAVRW
-190 SCDGSPSF
+190 SCDGSPNFS
-198 NLEGAE
+198 LEGAE

-226 ARIKTLITTYC
+226 ARIRTLITTYC

-251 NKREAPWRKSAR
+251 NKREAPWRKSPR
-263 DLKDEDYI
+263 DLTDDDYI

-297 LQGILYFPKF
+297 LQGILYFPKAS
-307 TGRADWEKGE
+307 GRADWEKGE
-317 IRLYCNQVFVSD
+317 IKLYCNQVFVSD

-382 ELHRDDPKR
+382 DLHRDDPKR

-404 IGAMEDEKFADQ
+404 IGAMEDDKFADQ
-416 VAELVL
+416 VSELVL
-422 FGTTAPAK
+422 FGTTAA
-430 EQPAGDQ
+430 AA
-437 DGDAWSDVSKV
+437 DGESP
-448 IDPIP
+448 DPIP
-453 GEGGKAYT
+453 GADGKAYT
-461 TLSGYRARL
+461 TLGGYRSRL
-470 DAAHDKRI
+470 DAANDKRI
-478 LYCTDEAAQAGALAL
+478 LYCTDEAGQAGALAL
-493 WKSQGAEVL
+493 WKGQGAEVL
-502 LADTFIDSQ
+502 LADTFIDTQ
-511 FIPWLEYRHEE
+511 FIPWLEYRHND

-528 DAELDDSLQEK
+528 DSELDDSLQEK
-539 DSELAD
+539 DSELSDAD
-545 AEGKDASEKLRE
+545 GKDSSEKVRE
-557 LFKAALANDK
+557 LFKTALANDK

-572 QSLKGDTAPAALI
+572 QALKGEQAPAALI

-607 LPEHHVL
+607 LPDHHVL

-619 HRLVEGLL
+619 HPLVEGLL
-627 KLSAGSVITTPGA
+627 KLSAGSVITSA
-640 GAAASPSQQLA
+640 GQSPSQQLA
-651 DDLGRHLYE
+651 DDLSRHIYE
-660 MARLAVGGLEPNEL
+660 MARLAVGGLEPNQL
-674 AGFQQRSAD
+674 AGFQQRSCD

-692 L
+692 I

>member
-1 MAAGLWTLSSSEPGR
+1 M
-16 FPAHRPPLAPAPSAG
+16 
-31 EAEDRVALRSVVLQ
+31 VLQ

-100 PEGKIS
+100 SEGKIS

-147 KYKSESDAII
+147 KYKQEDDAII

-176 VTLSAREGSEAVCW
+176 VTLSARDGSEAVRW
-190 SCDGSPSF
+190 SCDGSPNFS
-198 NLEGAE
+198 LEAAE

-211 VVLHLME
+211 VILHLME
-218 EELEYIEP
+218 EEEEYIEP
-226 ARIKTLITTYC
+226 ARIRTLITTYC

-251 NKREAPWRKSAR
+251 NKREAPWRKSPR
-263 DLKDEDYI
+263 DLTDNDYI

-307 TGRADWEKGE
+307 SGRADWEKGE
-317 IRLYCNQVFVSD
+317 IKLYCNNVFVSD

-372 VAKKVGDRLK
+372 VAKKVADRLK
-382 ELHRDDPKR
+382 QLHRDEPKR

-404 IGAMEDEKFADQ
+404 IGAMEDDKFAEQ
-416 VAELVL
+416 VADLVL
-422 FGTTAPAK
+422 FGTTAAS
-430 EQPAGDQ
+430 G
-437 DGDAWSDVSKV
+437 DGDSP
-448 IDPIP
+448 DPIP
-453 GEGGKAYT
+453 GENNKAFT
-461 TLSGYRARL
+461 TLAGYRSRL
-470 DAAHDKRI
+470 SADNDKRI
-478 LYCTDEAAQAGALAL
+478 LYCTDEAGQAGALAL
-493 WKSQGAEVL
+493 WKGQGAEVL
-502 LADTFIDSQ
+502 LADTFIDTQ

-528 DAELDDSLQEK
+528 DSELDDSLQEK
-539 DSELAD
+539 ESELAD
-545 AEGKDASEKLRE
+545 ADGKDSSEKVRD
-557 LFKAALANDK
+557 LFKSALNNDK

-572 QSLKGDTAPAALI
+572 QALKGDNAPAALI

-607 LPEHHVL
+607 LPDHHVL
-614 LVNRR
+614 LVNRK

-627 KLSAGSVITTPGA
+627 KLSAGSVITGGGA
-640 GAAASPSQQLA
+640 SSPSQQLA
-651 DDLGRHLYE
+651 DDLSRHVYE
-660 MARLAVGGLEPNEL
+660 MARLAVGGLEPNQL
-674 AGFQQRSAD
+674 AGFQQRSCD
-683 LMGRLMERG
+683 LMGQLMDRG